1 MASVDAVFGQA
12 PSGMDLSESQAH
24 NITGGISAM
33 LALSIISVSLRIY
46 ARLVVK
52 KVGLELDD
60 WTIIAAQVCKIPGLF
75 DRITGILTDFMQI
88 LVVGLFAATIL
99 GKAYCWYYVRGQF

>member
-52 KVGLELDD
+52 K
-60 WTIIAAQVCKIPGLF
+60 
-75 DRITGILTDFMQI
+75 
-88 LVVGLFAATIL
+88 
-99 GKAYCWYYVRGQF
+99 

>member
-12 PSGMDLSESQAH
+12 PSGIDLSESQAH

-52 KVGLELDD
+52 KVGLGLDD
-60 WTIIAAQVCKIPGLF
+60 WTIIAAQVCEIP
-75 DRITGILTDFMQI
+75 R
-88 LVVGLFAATIL
+88 LVRPNHRFSNRLYADPCCGFI
-99 GKAYCWYYVRGQF
+99 CSNHFR